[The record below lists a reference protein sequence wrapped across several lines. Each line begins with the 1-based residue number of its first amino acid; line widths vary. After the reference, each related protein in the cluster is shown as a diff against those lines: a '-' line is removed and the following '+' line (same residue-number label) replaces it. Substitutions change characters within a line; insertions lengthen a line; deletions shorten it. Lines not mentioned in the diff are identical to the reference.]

1 MKLDLLTIF
10 VTDLLLIDP
19 VLSKSTA
26 IHKTAKTK
34 KIECK
39 IMPKS
44 ESRILK
50 KVVGFFSLGKWSSNG
65 FATTTTQIQCTV
77 TQFANTLSFEL
88 IMS

>member
-1 MKLDLLTIF
+1 MASRLCRGSNFKRKQLAITLLN
-10 VTDLLLIDP
+10 P
-19 VLSKSTA
+19 A

-34 KIECK
+34 KTKCK

-50 KVVGFFSLGKWSSNG
+50 KIVSFFSLGKWSSNG
-65 FATTTTQIQCTV
+65 FAITTQIRCTV
-77 TQFANTLSFEL
+77 TRFANTLGFEL

>member
-1 MKLDLLTIF
+1 MACRLGRGSNFKRKQLAITLLN
-10 VTDLLLIDP
+10 P
-19 VLSKSTA
+19 V

-34 KIECK
+34 KTKCK

-50 KVVGFFSLGKWSSNG
+50 KVVSFFSLGKWSSNG
-65 FATTTTQIQCTV
+65 FAITTTQVQCTV
-77 TQFANTLSFEL
+77 TRFANTLGFEL